1 MKPDLIQIAGVI
13 DQSEATLLV
22 DSGADYLGFPL
33 GLDVHA
39 EDIPEGSAAAII
51 HALPPRVRA
60 VLITYLGEAEAVV
73 GLCRR
78 LGCTAVQLHGDM
90 RTSELVRLRAEAP
103 DIEVI
108 KSLIV
113 RGSDSLA
120 HLRESMMRCS
130 AHVDAFITD
139 TFDPWSGASGATG
152 KTHDW
157 TVSRRLAKL
166 SDKPVILAGGLK
178 PENVGAAIRFVRPAG
193 VDVHTGVENV
203 SGRKDPRRVRDFVA
217 EARAA
222 FLQCRP
228 ARISPERHL

>member
-1 MKPDLIQIAGVI
+1 MKPGLIQIAGVI
-13 DQSEATLLV
+13 DRSEATLLAG
-22 DSGADYLGFPL
+22 SGADYLGFPL

-39 EDIPEGSAAAII
+39 EDLSEDEAAAII
-51 HALPPRVRA
+51 QTLPPHVRA
-60 VLITYLGEAEAVV
+60 VLITYLQEAEAVV

-78 LGCTAVQLHGDM
+78 LGCTAVQLHGEM
-90 RTSELVRLRAEAP
+90 RTFELVRLRAEAP
-103 DIEVI
+103 GIEII

-113 RGSDSLA
+113 RSSDSLA
-120 HLRESMMRCS
+120 ALSESMVYFS
-130 AHVDAFITD
+130 PHVDAFITD
-139 TFDPWSGASGATG
+139 TFDPSSGACGATG

-157 TVSRRLAKL
+157 TVSRRLAEL

-203 SGRKDPRRVRDFVA
+203 DGRKDPRRLSQFVA

-222 FLQCRP
+222 FASL
-228 ARISPERHL
+228 S